1 MQRIVLFVFLTLA
14 FCGCKTASVSKTDS
28 GVPDTAA
35 PVKDVSPT
43 EAQAAVSK
51 PYSQFVDVRTPEEY
65 SSGHA
70 ARAINIP
77 LDTLSAN
84 LDRLEKNEP
93 IYVIC
98 ETGGRS
104 QSAAVIL
111 KNAGFNNILDVAGGT
126 AAWRQANLPMET
138 KPPHGPLPVL

>member
-1 MQRIVLFVFLTLA
+1 MRRIVLFVFLALVV
-14 FCGCKTASVSKTDS
+14 CGCKTAPVSKTDS
-28 GVPDTAA
+28 GVPDAA
-35 PVKDVSPT
+35 ASVKDVSPA

-70 ARAINIP
+70 ARSINIP

-93 IYVIC
+93 VYVIC

-104 QSAAVIL
+104 QSAALIL
-111 KNAGFNNILDVAGGT
+111 KNAGFNNVLSVAGGT